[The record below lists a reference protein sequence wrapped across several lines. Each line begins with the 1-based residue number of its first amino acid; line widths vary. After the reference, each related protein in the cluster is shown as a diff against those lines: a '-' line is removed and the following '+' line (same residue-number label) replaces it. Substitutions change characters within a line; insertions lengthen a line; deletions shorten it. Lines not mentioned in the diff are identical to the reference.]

1 MYNESQFNQN
11 GKGFKL
17 RIGVLINAVYSD
29 YGASIIEGISRYCR
43 ENNCSLIV
51 FPMIRETQG
60 GRYNF
65 HYDAMVKLI
74 NPNNIDVIIICS
86 ATFVNYQSSKQLIKE
101 IQSLPP
107 IPKVSVGMKL
117 EGIPSLIVDS
127 TEAVSSLVEHVI
139 EKHNRRDFLLMNAGP
154 NSMESEER
162 SKVFV
167 ATLKKH
173 KIRFSSDRILC
184 GHFNFEDSYNALDKY
199 LKNKKK
205 RNFNAIFCC
214 NDDMALACVGCL
226 EDNGIHV
233 PEDVSIIGYD
243 NVFASRA
250 QDFGIST
257 VDQYIEDQ
265 GFKAAKLADNLFH
278 NSSLKKEI
286 VKVDAVP
293 IFRNSCG
300 CKKAKASNKGS
311 VFDANKKLLR
321 HNIHFRSS
329 IQVYMLHYF
338 LSESQTPVPLEKLY
352 NRLSYCFAL
361 FDIAST
367 ILILYDKPVYL
378 KENASFVVPEKAVVK
393 MTYTAKDGVSTP
405 EYKFNPSDDML
416 PEICVNLLDDGHFI
430 FPIFAENNQ
439 YGYFLM
445 KIGKY
450 EKIFYQTVFEL
461 VAKEIVAALKI
472 SQAEKERAKLKTKN
486 ISLEEYSEKLQTLS
500 RTDEMTQILNRRGFI
515 EDAQSLI
522 TRFVQVGKSG
532 LVIFGDMDG
541 LKSIN
546 DTFGHEAGDRAIK
559 AEAAILT
566 EIFRTTDIVGRLG
579 GDEFAIVA
587 PEMTKKDFTFIK
599 RRLAAKCDEYNA
611 KEIEPFVLSMSIG
624 CAEFSS
630 RQSNLD
636 DLLNSADEKLYAEKR
651 SKKEKKTAIL
661 KAKKVKK

>member
-1 MYNESQFNQN
+1 MGMGN
-11 GKGFKL
+11 KKI
-17 RIGVLINAVYSD
+17 RIGLLINAAYSD
-29 YGASIIEGISRYCR
+29 YGASIIEGMSSYCR
-43 ENNCSLIV
+43 ENDCSLIV
-51 FPMIRETQG
+51 FPVMRETQG
-60 GRYNF
+60 GRFNF
-65 HYDAMVKLI
+65 QYDAMVKLI
-74 NPNNIDVIIICS
+74 NPNNIDVLVICS
-86 ATFVNYQSSKQLIKE
+86 ATFVNYYNSKLLIKE
-101 IQSLPP
+101 IKSLPP
-107 IPKVSVGMKL
+107 IPKISIGMQI
-117 EGIPSLIVDS
+117 EDMPAVIVDS
-127 TEAVSSLVEHVI
+127 TAAVSSLVEHVI
-139 EKHNRRDFLLMNAGP
+139 VKHERKDFLLMNAGP
-154 NSMESEER
+154 LSIESEER
-162 SKVFV
+162 SLVFKN
-167 ATLKKH
+167 TLKKH
-173 KIRFSSDRILC
+173 NIRFSKDRELC
-184 GHFNFEDSYNALDKY
+184 GHFNFEDAYSALEKY
-199 LKNKKK
+199 IKNKKK
-205 RNFNAIFCC
+205 INFNAIFCC
-214 NDDMALACVGCL
+214 NDDMALGCIGCL

-233 PEDVSIIGYD
+233 PEDVSILGYD

-257 VDQYIEDQ
+257 VDQLIEKQ
-265 GFKAAKLADNLFH
+265 GFRSAQLAEELFLKGKCK
-278 NSSLKKEI
+278 NSI

-293 IFRNSCG
+293 IYRKSCG
-300 CKKAKASNKGS
+300 CEKVKSSRKASS
-311 VFDANKKLLR
+311 FADAKKLLK
-321 HNIHFRSS
+321 HNIHFSSS

-367 ILILYDKPVYL
+367 MLILYDKPVYL
-378 KENASFVVPEKAVVK
+378 KEKASFVVPEKAVVK

-405 EYKFNPSDDML
+405 EYKFNPADDML
-416 PEICVNLLDDGHFI
+416 PEICSKLLDDGHFI
-430 FPIFAENNQ
+430 FPVFAENNQ

-515 EDAQSLI
+515 EDAQSMI

-566 EIFRTTDIVGRLG
+566 DIFRTTDIVGRLG

-599 RRLAAKCDEYNA
+599 RRLAAKCDEYNDR
-611 KEIEPFVLSMSIG
+611 EIEPFVLSMSVG

-630 RQSNLD
+630 RKSNLD
-636 DLLNSADEKLYAEKR
+636 DLLNEADEKLYAEKR
-651 SKKEKKTAIL
+651 AKKEKKAAAL
-661 KAKKVKK
+661 AAKKTKK